1 MKHSRNRKGN
11 TCLLLFSILMA
22 IMCCLLAVQSSADE
36 QKPSKEIIT
45 KELPPGEQTFGG
57 NPWDR
62 WIFIA
67 NGDAFLSLSRLN
79 GAGTVGGGSADLLLA
94 PTYKYND
101 RTFFIF
107 MYDGHY
113 YKKRD
118 FYSDEIGPRERTEYQ
133 GHTIQPMF
141 RRDFG
146 PRDRYSLTPS
156 VFFTYTFNKDIDSDK
171 WSDGLYNYRDKGAAL
186 AFDMREVLV
195 REGMFNLTAQYYKRR
210 YPNYASLLSL
220 TGLDLSSGLNVEKNE
235 KDYHGLL
242 LKGGYNW
249 QKPLGFSFDTQY
261 ALLYKDLDDKKVVNA
276 NGVLTSEGQEDYLHT
291 LDCNLWYTFDVGG
304 GLRIGMDL
312 RGGLKRSNQNYYDGM
327 ETIIL
332 SDNEF
337 TSDYYDYNQYRIVPN
352 ISYTLAFFPLT
363 ASVSYSYQKTSYTDR
378 KATFTDGS
386 YKSDLQRDVEQG
398 VDVRLSYDL
407 SDRWKLI
414 GQWNHTEA
422 RSNYDDERVYRYD
435 YVINTYAIGVAF
447 QY

>member
-1 MKHSRNRKGN
+1 MKFFESWRN
-11 TCLLLFSILMA
+11 TSFLLLLILVA
-22 IMCCLLAVQSSADE
+22 LCCLFPVLSIADE
-36 QKPSKEIIT
+36 QKSSKEVIA
-45 KELPPGEQTFGG
+45 KELPSSEQTFGG
-57 NPWDR
+57 SPWDR

-94 PTYKYND
+94 PTYKYD
-101 RTFFIF
+101 DKTFFIF

-118 FYSDEIGPRERTEYQ
+118 FYSDEIGPRERTEFQ
-133 GHTIQPMF
+133 GHTIQPML

-156 VFFTYTFNKDIDSDK
+156 VFLTYTFNKDIDSER
-171 WSDGLYNYRDKGAAL
+171 WNEGLYNYRDKGGSL
-186 AFDMREVLV
+186 EFDMREAIVP
-195 REGMFNLTAQYYKRR
+195 EGLFNCTVQYYKRR

-220 TGLDLSSGLNVEKNE
+220 TGLDLSTGLNVEKNE
-235 KDYHGLL
+235 KDYDGLL
-242 LKGGYNW
+242 LKSGYSHER
-249 QKPLGFSFDTQY
+249 PIGFSFQTQY
-261 ALLYKDLDDKKVVNA
+261 ALLYKDLDDKKVVDSD
-276 NGVLTSEGQEDYLHT
+276 GVLTSDGQEDYQHT
-291 LDCNLWYTFDVGG
+291 VDLNLWYTLDIGG
-304 GLRIGMDL
+304 GLRVGMDL

-332 SDNEF
+332 SDDEF

-363 ASVSYSYQKTSYTDR
+363 ASVSYSYQEIRYTDR
-378 KATFTDGS
+378 KAAFADGS
-386 YKSDLQRDVEQG
+386 YKSDLERDVER
-398 VDVRLSYDL
+398 VVNFRLSYDL

-414 GQWNHTEA
+414 GQWDHTEA
-422 RSNYDDERVYRYD
+422 RSNNDDERVYRYD